1 MKKMITFI
9 MVVMA
14 LLLTSCG
21 GVKKEKVEENGA
33 LKIGLVLST
42 GGLGDKSF
50 NDSAYAGLIEAQKK
64 LGVKIK
70 YVEPANV
77 SEFDTFL
84 RQFAEA
90 NYDLIIGIGFQ
101 MRDSIVKVAEEYP
114 EMYFLMVDEPIDMPN
129 VISATFNEQE
139 GSFVAGALAG
149 MMTKSNV
156 IGFIGGMEVPLIKRF
171 GNGFMAGAKYI
182 DPEITTFEAE
192 VGGNSPFNNPARGKE
207 MALSMIDSKADIVY
221 HAAAGSG
228 MGVFEAAKERG
239 VYAVGVDSN
248 QDVVVPGIVL
258 TSMLKKV
265 DRAVFT
271 IIKEMKEKGFTAG
284 QKDFN
289 LANNGVG
296 ITDLK
301 YTKDQISE
309 DKLKKLDQIKADII
323 SGKID
328 VIAEISKLK

>member
-182 DPEITTFEAE
+182 DPEITTFEAY
-192 VGGNSPFNNPARGKE
+192 VGGNSPFNDPARGKE

-248 QDVVVPGIVL
+248 QDAVVPGIVL

>member
-1 MKKMITFI
+1 MKKLMILI
-9 MVVMA
+9 MVIMA
-14 LLLTSCG
+14 LLLTACG
-21 GVKKEKVEENGA
+21 GSKKETKEDTNS

-50 NDSAYAGLIEAQKK
+50 NDSAYAGLIEAEGK

-77 SEFDTFL
+77 SEFEPFL

-90 NYDLIIGIGFQ
+90 DYDLIIGIGFQ
-101 MRDSIVKVAEEYP
+101 MRDSIVKAAKEYP
-114 EMYFLMVDEPIDMPN
+114 NIHFLMVDEPIDMPN
-129 VISATFNEQE
+129 VISATFNESE

-149 MMTKSNV
+149 MMTKTNT

-171 GNGFMAGAKYI
+171 GDGFMAGAKYI
-182 DPEITTFEAE
+182 NPEIITFEAY
-192 VGGNSPFNNPARGKE
+192 VGGNSPFNDPARGKE
-207 MALSMIDSKADIVY
+207 MALSMIDSKADVVY

-239 VYAVGVDSN
+239 VYAIGVDSN
-248 QDVVVPGIVL
+248 QDAVVPGTVL

-271 IIKEMKEKGFTAG
+271 VIKDIKEKGFEAG
-284 QKDFN
+284 QMKFN

-296 ITDLK
+296 ITDLQ

-309 DKLKKLDQIKADII
+309 DKLEKIEEIKTDII

-328 VIAEISKLK
+328 VTAEILKLK